1 MHLLCSLMNDPNGQ
15 YYMTSVTADEPMLAR
30 AGSVQVHFDF
40 ALEVPFFAL
49 LQSLGLEQG
58 PQ

>member
-1 MHLLCSLMNDPNGQ
+1 MNDPNGQ